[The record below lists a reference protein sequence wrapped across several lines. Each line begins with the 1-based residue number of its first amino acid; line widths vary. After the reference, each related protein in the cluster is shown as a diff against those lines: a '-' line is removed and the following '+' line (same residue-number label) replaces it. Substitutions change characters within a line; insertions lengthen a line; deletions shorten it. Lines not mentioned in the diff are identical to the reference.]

1 MTSPLSRP
9 AAEFYA
15 PGAHRALVS
24 ATILLEVKARSLE
37 KKGLLDQD
45 EFRAIAG
52 ATLGGS

>member
-1 MTSPLSRP
+1 MTSPLHSP

-37 KKGLLDQD
+37 KKGLLD
-45 EFRAIAG
+45 EFRAVAG

>member
-1 MTSPLSRP
+1 
-9 AAEFYA
+9 
-15 PGAHRALVS
+15 LVS